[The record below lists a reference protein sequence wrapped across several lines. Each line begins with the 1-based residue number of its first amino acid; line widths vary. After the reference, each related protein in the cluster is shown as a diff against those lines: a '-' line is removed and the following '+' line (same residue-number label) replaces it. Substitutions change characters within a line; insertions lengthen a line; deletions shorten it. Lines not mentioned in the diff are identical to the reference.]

1 MSVSGSEFVEMFVG
15 VGASRVRDLFKTA
28 REMAPAIIFVDEI
41 DAIGKE
47 RGNGR
52 MGGNDERE
60 NTLNQLLV
68 EMDGFDTTDHVV
80 VLAGTNRP
88 DILDKALLRPG
99 RFDRHISIDVP
110 DVEGRKQIFKVHL
123 NKLKLKSVQDID
135 AKQKDVDFSKYQQL
149 KNEEIEKLAGRLA
162 ALTPG
167 FAGADIAN
175 CCNEGALIA
184 AREDAPAVDTYHFE
198 QAIERVIAGLEKKS
212 RILSPEEKK
221 TVAYHEAGHAICG
234 WFCNTLIHWLKC
246 LLSSWS
252 RCLRICSIF
261 AKRSIFD
268 FTGAV
273 QAQNDYDFGR
283 QSV

>member
-1 MSVSGSEFVEMFVG
+1 M
-15 VGASRVRDLFKTA
+15 
-28 REMAPAIIFVDEI
+28 
-41 DAIGKE
+41 
-47 RGNGR
+47 
-52 MGGNDERE
+52 
-60 NTLNQLLV
+60 
-68 EMDGFDTTDHVV
+68 
-80 VLAGTNRP
+80 
-88 DILDKALLRPG
+88 
-99 RFDRHISIDVP
+99 
-110 DVEGRKQIFKVHL
+110 
-123 NKLKLKSVQDID
+123 
-135 AKQKDVDFSKYQQL
+135 

-246 LLSSWS
+246 LLS
-252 RCLRICSIF
+252 LVV
-261 AKRSIFD
+261 K
-268 FTGAV
+268 V
-273 QAQNDYDFGR
+273 P
-283 QSV
+283 